1 MEPKTQEENQV
12 AMETTSEQDVTTAE
26 VKIDEGKLERYLE
39 ELRLEQNLLF
49 GSLSGALAAIVG
61 AGIWAAITIATN
73 YQIGWMAV
81 AIGFLV
87 GFSMR
92 IAGKGMDKI
101 FGFIGAVLSLI
112 GCLLGNVF
120 TIVSYVATQE
130 GLSFMQTLSQID
142 WSLVPSLLVE
152 TGSPIDLLFY
162 GIAIYEGYK
171 FSFRKI
177 TEEELVAN
185 ATIKN

>member
-1 MEPKTQEENQV
+1 
-12 AMETTSEQDVTTAE
+12 
-26 VKIDEGKLERYLE
+26 
-39 ELRLEQNLLF
+39 
-49 GSLSGALAAIVG
+49 
-61 AGIWAAITIATN
+61 
-73 YQIGWMAV
+73 
-81 AIGFLV
+81 
-87 GFSMR
+87 
-92 IAGKGMDKI
+92 
-101 FGFIGAVLSLI
+101 
-112 GCLLGNVF
+112 
-120 TIVSYVATQE
+120 
-130 GLSFMQTLSQID
+130 LSFMQTLSQID